1 MRLIDRIFARLNGSS
16 KGPLG
21 ETFGETLGETL
32 GETMAHLRRG
42 IIITG
47 IGLVLGVIVAYAALA
62 AFGTVRLMLDLWL
75 PAHRPG
81 DIGFNGIVWT
91 VLLVPVI
98 AGLAIGGLLLW
109 LAPKKPVELADVIH
123 AAHKTD
129 PVVSRTGGYVS
140 LLKSILAI
148 GAGSTTGLYG
158 PLVVLGA
165 SLAASTKRLLNLSPS
180 YAEMALGAGAAAAI
194 SAAFSAPLAGILFA
208 HEVILRHYSLRF
220 FAPVTLASASAY
232 VFSGTVLNQHISVL
246 PMMQTRMAGVVD
258 ILLLIALGVAAGLLA
273 VFVMKFWAVLRA
285 RVDAMHLPLWAKPV
299 LAGLIVGLVGQFSP
313 SILGPGLETI
323 SAMMRGDIGSLSL
336 LVLLVLK
343 IVVGGV
349 CLTLLFHGGAVAP
362 ALFSGAAL
370 GALFAMMAAALAPV
384 TGYTP
389 DIGLFV
395 LAGMTAT
402 ASSLL
407 AAPVSVILLGFEL
420 SQNYAATTAM
430 MVTIVTANLL
440 SSRLGARSIFE
451 PQLLAKG
458 VDLSLGR
465 ESLALQSTPV
475 TELMSPDYLTL
486 PSSVS
491 VGAATEKMA
500 QTHCAEAH
508 LVDPDGQWVGKI
520 CLYDL
525 VTQAPEAACL
535 ALQER
540 TPLIL
545 QASDNALYAQTAMRD
560 FIGEGVPVLDD
571 GKLVGIIHEADL
583 FAHGRMVTRSVW
595 QHDHDSGGPGAP

>member
-1 MRLIDRIFARLNGSS
+1 MRTQAVWCVKNGLMSANPRYALAMRLIDRIFARLNGSS

-273 VFVMKFWAVLRA
+273 VFVMKFWAALRA
-285 RVDAMHLPLWAKPV
+285 LGQARAGRSDCRSCRPICAVHFRSGSGDHFGHDARRYRLFIAAGFAGSENRGRRRVPDAFVSWRRGGTGAV
-299 LAGLIVGLVGQFSP
+299 FRRC
-313 SILGPGLETI
+313 LGGFI
-323 SAMMRGDIGSLSL
+323 RHDG
-336 LVLLVLK
+336 
-343 IVVGGV
+343 
-349 CLTLLFHGGAVAP
+349 GGARAGDRLY
-362 ALFSGAAL
+362 AGYRLICFGRYD
-370 GALFAMMAAALAPV
+370 GHRQLAF
-384 TGYTP
+384 GRAGFGNF
-389 DIGLFV
+389 IGL
-395 LAGMTAT
+395 
-402 ASSLL
+402 
-407 AAPVSVILLGFEL
+407 
-420 SQNYAATTAM
+420 
-430 MVTIVTANLL
+430 
-440 SSRLGARSIFE
+440 
-451 PQLLAKG
+451 
-458 VDLSLGR
+458 
-465 ESLALQSTPV
+465 
-475 TELMSPDYLTL
+475 
-486 PSSVS
+486 
-491 VGAATEKMA
+491 
-500 QTHCAEAH
+500 
-508 LVDPDGQWVGKI
+508 
-520 CLYDL
+520 
-525 VTQAPEAACL
+525 
-535 ALQER
+535 
-540 TPLIL
+540 
-545 QASDNALYAQTAMRD
+545 
-560 FIGEGVPVLDD
+560 
-571 GKLVGIIHEADL
+571 
-583 FAHGRMVTRSVW
+583 
-595 QHDHDSGGPGAP
+595 

>member
-1 MRLIDRIFARLNGSS
+1 MRLFDILAARVNGSFD
-16 KGPLG
+16 
-21 ETFGETLGETL
+21 ETV
-32 GETMAHLRRG
+32 AHLRRG
-42 IIITG
+42 LIITG

-62 AFGTVRLMLDLWL
+62 AFGAVRIMLDLWL
-75 PAHRPG
+75 PAHQPG
-81 DIGFNGIVWT
+81 HIGFDGINWLT
-91 VLLVPVI
+91 LLVPCL

-140 LLKSILAI
+140 LVKSILAI

-165 SLAASTKRLLNLSPS
+165 SLAASTKRLLNLSPP

-273 VFVMKFWAVLRA
+273 VVVMKFWAALRA
-285 RVDAMHLPLWAKPV
+285 RIDAMHLPVWSKPV
-299 LAGLIVGLVGQFSP
+299 LAGLLIGVVGQFAP
-313 SILGPGLETI
+313 SILGPGLDTI
-323 SAMMRGDIGSLSL
+323 SAMMRGDIASGAL
-336 LVLLVLK
+336 LILLVLK
-343 IVVGGV
+343 VIVGGL

-370 GALFAMMAAALAPV
+370 GALFAALAGAMSPL
-384 TGYTP
+384 TGYAP

-407 AAPVSVILLGFEL
+407 AAPLSIILLGFEL
-420 SQNYAATTAM
+420 SQNYAATTAI

-486 PSSVS
+486 PSAVS
-491 VGAATEKMA
+491 VGAAIEEMA
-500 QTHCAEAH
+500 KTHCAEAH
-508 LVDPDGQWVGKI
+508 LVDEAGKWVGKI

-525 VTQAPEAACL
+525 VAQAPEAECL

-540 TPLIL
+540 TPLVL
-545 QASDNALYAQTAMRD
+545 HAHDNALFAQTAMRD

-571 GKLVGIIHEADL
+571 GVLVGIIHEADL
-583 FAHGRMVTRSVW
+583 FAHGRMVTQSVW
-595 QHDHDSGGPGAP
+595 QHDHDSGGPART